1 MCYVPIKNSGTLI
14 VFPSVQDSHVF
25 HKNVL
30 KTYRQNFLGLTKKY
44 YNFFSFRGGVL
55 VHILRYWNLLSHENE
70 GKTNRDL
77 ILAAADELNRIYF
90 CNTGS
95 TSVTIWGSSTCAAHQ
110 MVAASVGIGDLV
122 TTFTLHLSAHSHNF
136 LAQLV
141 HTLDKY
147 IKCI

>member
-1 MCYVPIKNSGTLI
+1 MI

-30 KTYRQNFLGLTKKY
+30 KTYRQSSVGLTKNIK
-44 YNFFSFRGGVL
+44 FLFLSGEVFL
-55 VHILRYWNLLSHENE
+55 VHILRYWNLLSRENE

-77 ILAAADELNRIYF
+77 IVAAADELNRIYS
-90 CNTGS
+90 CNTVS
-95 TSVTIWGSSTCAAHQ
+95 TSVTIWGRSTGAAHQ
-110 MVAASVGIGDLV
+110 MVAASVGTGDLV
-122 TTFTLHLSAHSHNF
+122 TTFTLHLSAHSHIF

-147 IKCI
+147 KNAYR

>member
-1 MCYVPIKNSGTLI
+1 MI
-14 VFPSVQDSHVF
+14 VFPSIQDSHVF

-30 KTYRQNFLGLTKKY
+30 KTYRQSSVGLTKNTK
-44 YNFFSFRGGVL
+44 FLFLSGEVFL
-55 VHILRYWNLLSHENE
+55 VHILRYWNLLSRENE

-77 ILAAADELNRIYF
+77 IVAAADELNRIDF
-90 CNTGS
+90 CDIGS
-95 TSVTIWGSSTCAAHQ
+95 TSVTIWRGSTGAAHQ
-110 MVAASVGIGDLV
+110 MVAAPVGIGDLV
-122 TTFTLHLSAHSHNF
+122 TTFTLHLPAHSHNF